1 VSELSCEEVIEATPG
16 YALDLLDPRERRSVQ
31 GHARRCRSCRDHL
44 AQAAESAAVLLSPGA
59 GWMGAS
65 CAGPPLPPAEPR
77 PADPAAGS
85 SPPGTAAADP
95 GGAAA
100 DPGAA
105 WAWDDAVWDEPLP
118 TRTPRR
124 RLRVAAAMA
133 AVVILVAGSALGP
146 EVEQSGGD
154 PPLSEAVLVAGGSPV
169 GSVRVF
175 AGRPRLVDIRVDGLV
190 APGSAA
196 GGSGAGLENGP
207 VRAEAADAAGRVVP
221 VGTFQVRRG
230 RATWVGA
237 EPAGLAGLAG
247 VLLVGPAGSVLA
259 SATFSDSAVTAA

>member
-1 VSELSCEEVIEATPG
+1 MEATPG

-65 CAGPPLPPAEPR
+65 CAGPALPPADSR
-77 PADPAAGS
+77 PADPALGS
-85 SPPGTAAADP
+85 SPPGGTAP
-95 GGAAA
+95 

-118 TRTPRR
+118 ARTPRR

-133 AVVILVAGSALGP
+133 AVVILVVGSALGP
-146 EVEQSGGD
+146 EVEQSSGE

-175 AGRPRLVDIRVDGLV
+175 PGRPRLVDIRVDGLV

-196 GGSGAGLENGP
+196 GGSGTGLENGP
-207 VRAEAADAAGRVVP
+207 VRAEAADARGRVVP
-221 VGTFQVRRG
+221 VGTFQVRQG

-237 EPAGLAGLAG
+237 EPAGLAGLDG
-247 VLLVGPAGSVLA
+247 VLLVGPAGTVLA